1 MAKKLSLVIPCYNE
15 SETLSLIVD
24 QILRLKSID
33 LDIELVIVDD
43 CSSDNSKSVAEK
55 LASSHTEIKLLHHK
69 VNLGKGAA
77 LRTGF
82 MAATGD
88 FIGVQDAD
96 MEYDPQDYLK
106 MISAAEELHAD
117 IVFGSRYL
125 PRSQKHVL
133 RFWHTM
139 MNKMLTLLSNALSD
153 LELTDMETCY
163 KMFTP
168 EVIHEIAPLLC
179 ENRFGFEPEVTARLA
194 KRMRTRGWRLAE
206 CPIAYKPRTFNE
218 GKKIGWKDGVRAI
231 WCIFKYNLFAS

>member
-55 LASSHTEIKLLHHK
+55 LASSHPEIKLLHHK

-106 MISAAEELHAD
+106 MISAAKELHAD

-125 PRSQKHVL
+125 PRPQKHVL

-153 LELTDMETCY
+153 LALTDMETCY
-163 KMFTP
+163 KMFTH

-231 WCIFKYNLFAS
+231 WCIFKYNLFTS